1 MSLDIEKLYDSIIFL
16 MRGTMEKKNFMT
28 LLLGAL
34 VMPMSASAQGWVFTL
49 IGPVILVNT
58 PFRLMGA
65 LIFALVI
72 LLEAF
77 IVGKIV
83 HVAYVSCVKRMLLA
97 KIFSFL
103 ANIVIFTMAV
113 LMNWSFLFGQNGLF
127 SLVRKDVM
135 VSDEQKTYI
144 ASKFTMIMVVLFIII
159 TLVAMLLQY
168 VVFSRLKIKRKKLI
182 TAIVCANAVTYA
194 FLMMLLFAS
203 DYFKFT
209 LISLQ

>member
-1 MSLDIEKLYDSIIFL
+1 
-16 MRGTMEKKNFMT
+16 MEKKNFMT